1 MANVLAFT
9 PLMRSTIGFD
19 RFNDLFESL
28 TDGTEDRFD
37 TYPPYNI
44 EKAGED
50 QYRIVMAVAGFTMND
65 LNITAQRDTL
75 VVTGKSEDKAE
86 NNVAYLHRGIA
97 ARAFQRSF
105 RLADH
110 IKVVGAD
117 MRDGLLT
124 IHLVHEVPEEA
135 KPRMI
140 QINGGTGS
148 PTIEA
153 KNKQKA
159 N

>member
-1 MANVLAFT
+1 
-9 PLMRSTIGFD
+9 MRSTVGCD
-19 RFNDLFESL
+19 RFNDLFESMIEGA
-28 TDGTEDRFD
+28 DERFD

-50 QYRIVMAVAGFTMND
+50 QYRIVMAVAGFTMKD

-75 VVTGKSEDKAE
+75 IVSGKAEDKDDQG
-86 NNVAYLHRGIA
+86 VTYLHRGIA
-97 ARAFQRSF
+97 ARAFQRTF

-110 IKVVGAD
+110 IKVTGAEIN
-117 MRDGLLT
+117 DGLLT

-140 QINGGTGS
+140 PINGNSAATSIDG
-148 PTIEA
+148 
-153 KNKQKA
+153 KKQKA